1 MGFQRFCGHNDQSE
15 RNLWRKEVFE
25 IKNLSEKLISGP
37 PGAHR
42 TAPRCS
48 GSSWCTTYADHQY
61 HQGKLGLE
69 TCLDCD
75 ISMMKNSLA
84 GPQQHASVSQI
95 KDIPKSKGSQ
105 LGVNATENWKHASCG
120 IRSAVGTCNAE
131 SGDCPSN
138 KHSTMV
144 CCAEQ

>member
-1 MGFQRFCGHNDQSE
+1 
-15 RNLWRKEVFE
+15 
-25 IKNLSEKLISGP
+25 
-37 PGAHR
+37 
-42 TAPRCS
+42 
-48 GSSWCTTYADHQY
+48 
-61 HQGKLGLE
+61 
-69 TCLDCD
+69 
-75 ISMMKNSLA
+75 MMTNSLA
-84 GPQQHASVSQI
+84 GPEQHASVSQI

-144 CCAEQ
+144 CCAEQFDQLAGRASGTSVHGKEETGKETFTL